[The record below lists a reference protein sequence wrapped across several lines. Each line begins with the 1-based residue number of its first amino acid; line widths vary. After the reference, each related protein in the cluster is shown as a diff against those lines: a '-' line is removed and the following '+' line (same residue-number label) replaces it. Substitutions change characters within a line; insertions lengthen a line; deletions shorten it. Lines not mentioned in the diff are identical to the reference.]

1 MGAARR
7 GGAVTEGRAYRGP
20 LTLRFQRPRRPP
32 HREKARERTRASP
45 RPAMLRTAA
54 SRLTSRLVGAG
65 GSLAATDLACCS
77 GAGGAARGYA
87 TEPTKNGAKKK
98 EGDRGCQRAN
108 RHCARPRPRLAWLR
122 AQPERV
128 RVLAST
134 SARRACKAGLAGPA
148 RAPRGRVGATPPP
161 RLRHALAPSLSLTP
175 RPAPQ
180 PTHPHSHPQT
190 APRSSLT
197 PTPSGR
203 RPRTWRQV
211 RKRRRKR
218 RGAPKKKTLRPFAPQ
233 PLNLLSLSLRPF
245 PPPRH
250 SAQSWTTPPRPC
262 S

>member
-180 PTHPHSHPQT
+180 PTHPHTHT
-190 APRSSLT
+190 HT
-197 PTPSGR
+197 H
-203 RPRTWRQV
+203 
-211 RKRRRKR
+211 RRRQGR
-218 RGAPKKKTLRPFAPQ
+218 PSRLLPAGGAQGHGVR
-233 PLNLLSLSLRPF
+233 
-245 PPPRH
+245 
-250 SAQSWTTPPRPC
+250 
-262 S
+262 